1 MNVPSPYLPAARLFA
16 AELAEAKADEQDT
29 RKFKTETGSFGK
41 EIAYIGALIDIIKSG
56 ERIVSLRLSDPT
68 GVCTAYLNSK
78 DRELQN
84 QAKELDVPSF
94 LYIYG
99 TLRVSE
105 DTKFVSE
112 ITISILKPVTK
123 DTRNSWVL
131 QTAEDTLSRL
141 QNSTDNEEFKQKIIG
156 VIETVKPKE
165 QAPVL
170 SDEDIFEVI
179 RSLYEG
185 KSAPR
190 DKVIDALKS
199 HGMTKQQAQETIARL
214 MEEGDI
220 YAPKPDLLKVL

>member
-16 AELAEAKADEQDT
+16 AELAEAKADELDT

-78 DRELQN
+78 DMELQT
-84 QAKELDVPSF
+84 QAKDLDVPSF
-94 LYIYG
+94 LYIFG
-99 TLRVSE
+99 TLRVSTQ
-105 DTKFVSE
+105 TKLVPE
-112 ITISILKPVTK
+112 IAVSILKPVTK

-131 QTAEDTLSRL
+131 QTAEDTLLRL
-141 QNSTDNEEFKQKIIG
+141 QNCQNKDDFKQKIIG
-156 VIETVKPKE
+156 VIETAKPKE
-165 QAPVL
+165 QPPAL
-170 SDEDIFEVI
+170 TDEDIFELI

-190 DKVIDALKS
+190 DKVIEALKS